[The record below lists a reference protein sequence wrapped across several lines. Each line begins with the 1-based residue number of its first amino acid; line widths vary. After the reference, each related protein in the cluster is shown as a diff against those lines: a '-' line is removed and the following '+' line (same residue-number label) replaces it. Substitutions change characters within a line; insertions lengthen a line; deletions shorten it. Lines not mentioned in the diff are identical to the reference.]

1 MGPCIRTQWAVRT
14 ETSHH
19 GHGPGTLTAE
29 AISNIYMVNE
39 RYQGHKI
46 SQTSLWQVLK
56 GLNILMWGTDRPHGP
71 GTLDPRDWP
80 WESVGPMMCD
90 RKTCR
95 NSIKSAE
102 AAFRA
107 P

>member
-1 MGPCIRTQWAVRT
+1 MDVTK
-14 ETSHH
+14 
-19 GHGPGTLTAE
+19 GTRYLKQLYGKC
-29 AISNIYMVNE
+29 SNI
-39 RYQGHKI
+39 
-46 SQTSLWQVLK
+46 
-56 GLNILMWGTDRPHGP
+56 LNILMWGTDRPHGP

-90 RKTCR
+90 RKICR
-95 NSIKSAE
+95 NAIKGAE